1 MSLEISD
8 FVGCFVGSSSC
19 LEAAIIGFV
28 VGVLVAALKAIFE
41 ANAVQTGRFDLS
53 QRKIEV
59 YKCG

>member
-28 VGVLVAALKAIFE
+28 VGALVAALKAIFE
-41 ANAVQTGRFDLS
+41 SNAVQTGTIDLR
-53 QRKIEV
+53 QREIEV